1 MKLSFD
7 APHVD
12 CSNAIDGE
20 IQQVT
25 FDTVSDDDQE
35 SETDR
40 RTPYV
45 LISCAFEVSRDP
57 TIEWHDGN
65 DYDGGA
71 TIQSALLERQK
82 ILITLDKSREI
93 DITFNLTD
101 KEFKKITKCLRNM
114 LGHKLMISQINIRT
128 ERFT

>member
-12 CSNAIDGE
+12 CSNAIDWE

-25 FDTVSDDDQE
+25 FDTVSDDDQD

-45 LISCAFEVSRDP
+45 LISSAFEVSRDP

-71 TIQSALLERQK
+71 SIRVALLERNK

-93 DITFNLTD
+93 GITFNLT
-101 KEFKKITKCLRNM
+101 EKKLTELSKYLRNM
-114 LGHKLMISQINIRT
+114 LGQRLKTIQTNIRT
-128 ERFT
+128 DSSS